1 MADHDIALRV
11 LLRALAEQGFC
22 PTSKFDT
29 FVTYERAY
37 DPVKIQVAPDGSFS
51 AFNGDDELILEGK
64 GPQALYSLLV
74 AKTVQLARAR
84 A

>member
-1 MADHDIALRV
+1 MADHDIAH
-11 LLRALAEQGFC
+11 RALLGALAAQGFS
-22 PTSKFDT
+22 PTGEFDT

-37 DPVKIQVAPDGSFS
+37 DPIKIQVAPDGSFS

-74 AKTVQLARAR
+74 AKTAP
-84 A
+84 